1 MRSNPLYSAL
11 RADVRATILF
21 KGPDAYVSPEHA
33 GERNWGPTWNYAQI
47 KVGADVLLDEG
58 LTEWSLQLLID
69 AMESGRAQPWAAD
82 ELGERYGGMLQRI
95 IGFRATVTS
104 RSEEHTSELQSLMRI
119 SYAVFCL
126 KKKNTT

>member
-1 MRSNPLYSAL
+1 MRAKPRDSAL
-11 RADVRATILF
+11 RADGRATILF

-82 ELGERYGGMLQRI
+82 EQIGRASCRERVCQY
-95 IGFRATVTS
+95 V
-104 RSEEHTSELQSLMRI
+104 
-119 SYAVFCL
+119 
-126 KKKNTT
+126 